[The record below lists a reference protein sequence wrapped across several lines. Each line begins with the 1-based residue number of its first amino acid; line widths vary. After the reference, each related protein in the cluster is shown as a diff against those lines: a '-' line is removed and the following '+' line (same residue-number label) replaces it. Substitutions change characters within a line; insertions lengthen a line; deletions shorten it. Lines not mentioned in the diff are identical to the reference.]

1 MSKGFSCSAPSAPS
15 ATAKKLKQ
23 SLIERFEA
31 LEDPRVKRQPEHW
44 LVDIVAIAILAVL
57 SGADDMV
64 AVETYGKAKQSWLE
78 TFLALPNGIPSH
90 DTFSRVLALID
101 PQQLHECFLSWVQ
114 QLTEQ
119 LEINLIHID
128 GKTARGSYDR
138 ESSLKALHTVS
149 AWASEHHLVL
159 AQHRVEGKSNEIT
172 AIPDLL
178 NLLDLNGAIIT
189 LDAMGTQRDIAA
201 QIQTQGGDYILALK
215 GNQGTLHQ
223 AVKTFFRTAEQTQ
236 WATLDYSYSTAT
248 EAGHHRI
255 EHRQVWAVP
264 LSQVPTMPTDRKW
277 QGLATLVMVKRERQ
291 LWNKTTHE
299 VCFYITSLDAD
310 AGLLGQ
316 AIRSHWGIENSL
328 HWILDVT
335 FREDSSR
342 TRMGHGPE
350 NMGLLRR
357 LALNLLKREP
367 SKQSL
372 KQKRYRAAMDNDFV
386 VEVLLG
392 HDKS

>member
-1 MSKGFSCSAPSAPS
+1 MSKGFGPSELSAPS

-23 SLIERFEA
+23 GLIERFEA
-31 LEDPRVKRQPEHW
+31 LEDPRVKRQPEHL

-64 AVETYGKAKQSWLE
+64 AIETYGNAKQEWLE
-78 TFLALPNGIPSH
+78 TFLALPNGVPSH
-90 DTFSRVLALID
+90 DTFSRVLAQID
-101 PQQLHECFLSWVQ
+101 PQQFQDCFLAWVNH
-114 QLTEQ
+114 LTDQ

-159 AQHRVEGKSNEIT
+159 AQHRVESKTNEIT
-172 AIPDLL
+172 AIPELL
-178 NLLDLNGAIIT
+178 KLLDLNGAIIT

-201 QIQTQGGDYILALK
+201 QIQEQDGDYILALK
-215 GNQGTLHQ
+215 GNQGTLHN
-223 AVKTFFRTAEQTQ
+223 AVKAFFQEAEGTQ
-236 WATLDYSYSTAT
+236 WANLDYSYSTAT

-264 LSQVPTMPTDRKW
+264 LSQVSDLPTHQKW
-277 QGLATLVMVKRERQ
+277 SGLATLVMVKRERH

-299 VCFYITSLDAD
+299 VSFYITSLAAD
-310 AGLLGQ
+310 ATFLAQ

-328 HWILDVT
+328 HWVLDVT
-335 FREDSSR
+335 FREDPSR
-342 TRMGHGPE
+342 IRTGHGPE

-357 LALNLLKREP
+357 LALNLLNREP

-386 VEVLLG
+386 IRVLLG
-392 HDKS
+392 RNAG

>member
-1 MSKGFSCSAPSAPS
+1 MAKGFGCSAPSAPS

-23 SLIERFEA
+23 GLLQRFEA
-31 LEDPRVKRQPEHW
+31 LEDPRVKRQPEH
-44 LVDIVAIAILAVL
+44 LLTDIVAIAILAVL

-64 AVETYGKAKQSWLE
+64 AIETYGNAKRSWLE

-101 PQQLHECFLSWVQ
+101 PQQFHECFLAWVQ
-114 QLTEQ
+114 HLTDQ
-119 LEINLIHID
+119 LEINLVHID

-138 ESSLKALHTVS
+138 KSSLKALHTVS

-159 AQHRVEGKSNEIT
+159 AQHRVESKSNEIT
-172 AIPDLL
+172 AIPELL
-178 NLLDLNGAIIT
+178 NLLDLDGAIIT
-189 LDAMGTQRDIAA
+189 LDAMGTQREIVA
-201 QIQTQGGDYILALK
+201 QIREQGGDYILALK

-223 AVKTFFRTAEQTQ
+223 SVKTFFQEAERTQ
-236 WATLDYSYSTAT
+236 WAKLDYSYSTTT
-248 EAGHHRI
+248 ESGHHRI

-264 LSQVPTMPTDRKW
+264 LSQVPNVPTHQKW
-277 QGLATLVMVKRERQ
+277 RGLATLVMVKRERR

-299 VCFYITSLDAD
+299 VCFYITSLAAD
-310 AGLLGQ
+310 AHLLAP

-328 HWILDVT
+328 HWVLDVT
-335 FREDSSR
+335 FREDPSR
-342 TRMGHGPE
+342 IRQGHGPE

-357 LALNLLKREP
+357 LALNLLNREP

-386 VEVLLG
+386 IQVLLN
-392 HDKS
+392 HHAS